1 ESGENT
7 SDKQLPVEQAVV
19 QLIENNEIVA
29 SESTSLDL
37 DLLADLSLESLDE
50 MLNLDGELIIMPI
63 N

>member
-50 MLNLDGELIIMPI
+50 MLNLDGELVIMPI